1 MIKKKKIALFR
12 ELYHEIEA
20 LLESYFYKDV
30 AVILREK
37 HGLEVTPGTLKNYV
51 FQHRQSLSS
60 VAVDSEIKNDPTV
73 LENQENSDTAE
84 TGAEAALAGFEERQ
98 QNSVLFD
105 KQVTHTVPSEKIS
118 LAHLYESLGK
128 EKERLNNGLE

>member
-37 HGLEVTPGTLKNYV
+37 HGLEVTAGTLKNYV
-51 FQHRQSLSS
+51 FQHRQFLSS
-60 VAVDSEIKNDPTV
+60 VEADSEIENDPTV
-73 LENQENSDTAE
+73 LKNQGNSNTAK
-84 TGAEAALAGFEERQ
+84 TGAESTLAGLEEHQ
-98 QNSVLFD
+98 QNSALCD
-105 KQVTHTVPSEKIS
+105 GQVTHTAPSERIS
-118 LAHLYESLGK
+118 LAHLYASLGE
-128 EKERLNNGLE
+128 EKER

>member
-37 HGLEVTPGTLKNYV
+37 HGLEVTAGTLKNYV

-60 VAVDSEIKNDPTV
+60 VAVDSELENDPSV
-73 LENQENSDTAE
+73 LVNQEDSDIAK
-84 TGAEAALAGFEERQ
+84 TGAEVALAGFEEGQ
-98 QNSVLFD
+98 QNSTLFD
-105 KQVTHTVPSEKIS
+105 GQVTHTAPSEKIS
-118 LAHLYESLGK
+118 LADLYASLGQ
-128 EKERLNNGLE
+128 ERER

>member
-37 HGLEVTPGTLKNYV
+37 HGLEITPGTLKNYV
-51 FQHRQSLSS
+51 FQHRQFLSR
-60 VAVDSEIKNDPTV
+60 VAADSEMENDPTV
-73 LENQENSDTAE
+73 LDNQESSNTAK
-84 TGAEAALAGFEERQ
+84 TSPEAALAGFEEGQ
-98 QNSVLFD
+98 QNSALFD
-105 KQVTHTVPSEKIS
+105 GQVTHTAPREKIT
-118 LAHLYESLGK
+118 LADLYASLGQ
-128 EKERLNNGLE
+128 EKER

>member
-37 HGLEVTPGTLKNYV
+37 HGLEVTAGTLKNYV
-51 FQHRQSLSS
+51 FQHRQFLSS
-60 VAVDSEIKNDPTV
+60 VEVDSETENDHTV
-73 LENQENSDTAE
+73 LEDQENSEIAK
-84 TGAEAALAGFEERQ
+84 TGAEAVLAGF
-98 QNSVLFD
+98 D
-105 KQVTHTVPSEKIS
+105 GQVTNTAPSEKIS
-118 LAHLYESLGK
+118 LADIYASLGE
-128 EKERLNNGLE
+128 EKKR

>member
-37 HGLEVTPGTLKNYV
+37 HGLEVTAGTLKNYV

-60 VAVDSEIKNDPTV
+60 VAVDSELENDPTV
-73 LENQENSDTAE
+73 LENQEDSDTAE
-84 TGAEAALAGFEERQ
+84 TGAETALAGFEEGQ
-98 QNSVLFD
+98 QHSTLFD
-105 KQVTHTVPSEKIS
+105 GQVTNTAPREKIS
-118 LAHLYESLGK
+118 LADLYASLGQ
-128 EKERLNNGLE
+128 EKER